1 MTDAVFVIAG
11 YAVIVGGLAVY
22 TLALWRRLR
31 DARASDDEAG

>member
-11 YAVIVGGLAVY
+11 YTVIVGGLAIY

-31 DARASDDEAG
+31 GVKAPDDEAR